1 MSITPSLMVM
11 EAEIPDLRRAGGKNA
26 AETNALPSPAGDTMR
41 ARHDYST
48 EARC

>member
-26 AETNALPSPAGDTMR
+26 AETNALPSPAWDMMR
-41 ARHDYST
+41 ARYEYSK
-48 EARC
+48 EVR